1 MFYWLVQ
8 RLTIRQA
15 RVNIIFKV
23 EKPEN
28 KIYKTKNKEI
38 DFTNYVDFL
47 NEMLSMISTEAKF
60 ANLSIKESREYYKEK
75 IAEKINENDKFFN
88 DLKKIVLEEDEF
100 DENLLEIIEDYNEIR
115 TEILEIRKEL

>member
-1 MFYWLVQ
+1 MFYWLVP
-8 RLTIRQA
+8 RLNIRQA

-23 EKPEN
+23 HSFEN

-38 DFTNYVDFL
+38 NFTNYIDFL
-47 NEMLSMISTEAKF
+47 DEMLGMIESEAKF
-60 ANLSIKESREYYKEK
+60 VNLSIKESRKYYKER
-75 IAEKINENDKFFN
+75 ITEKINENDKFFN

-115 TEILEIRKEL
+115 TEILELRKEL